1 MALMA
6 KGKYSAM
13 SVNFEPQN
21 TFVKLTDKQCDPL
34 VFRE

>member
-1 MALMA
+1 
-6 KGKYSAM
+6 M

-21 TFVKLTDKQCDPL
+21 TFVKLTDKECDPL